1 MNRNDAPRTGQLVR
15 KLAIV
20 TVVVATGFL
29 CGWSAL
35 GVTGGVVLAVAL
47 GSGVAVPV
55 FRSEATPVCRFGR
68 YSTVSGHDHERASR
82 ARSH

>member
-1 MNRNDAPRTGQLVR
+1 MNMNDTPGRGQLAR

-20 TVVVATGFL
+20 TAVVATGFL

-35 GVTGGVVLAVAL
+35 GITGGVVLAAAL

-55 FRSEATPVCRFGR
+55 FRSEATPACRRRRRRWQHPG
-68 YSTVSGHDHERASR
+68 
-82 ARSH
+82 

>member
-1 MNRNDAPRTGQLVR
+1 MNMNDTPGRGQLAR

-20 TVVVATGFL
+20 AAVAATGFL

-35 GVTGGVVLAVAL
+35 GMTGGVVLAVAL

-55 FRSEATPVCRFGR
+55 FRSEATLACRRRRSRWHHPGR
-68 YSTVSGHDHERASR
+68 D
-82 ARSH
+82 ARSRRIG